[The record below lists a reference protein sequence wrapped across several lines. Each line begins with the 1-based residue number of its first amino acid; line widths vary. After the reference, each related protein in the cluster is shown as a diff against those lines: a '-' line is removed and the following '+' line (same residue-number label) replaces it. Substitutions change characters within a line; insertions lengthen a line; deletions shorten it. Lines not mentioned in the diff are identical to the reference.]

1 MKKRNRLLAMLL
13 VVVLSFAL
21 LSSGCADKTGGQAD
35 APPAAPSGG
44 APDSQAPAAGGDK
57 TEILIA
63 YVAPFTG
70 PLGFFTEQF
79 EWSSRQCLDAINADG
94 GIYIEAYGKK
104 LPVRLI
110 TADTESDPNR
120 ASEVATNLVLNNDVD
135 LLIGAWTP
143 ATSLPVSAVAERYQ
157 IPALMEN
164 SPAEAWFDGGPYQWA
179 SAMMFYNRIVVDAFI
194 EALINFDNAH
204 ATNKKV
210 GFVFDSDT
218 DGLMFAETYA
228 EAMPAAGFTVFDP
241 GRFPASTNDYTSII
255 NQLKAND
262 CDIAIANMLTP
273 DFTTFW
279 GQCQQ
284 LGYVPKVM
292 LIGRGEEFMSAVV
305 ALGETEGQGIMSETL
320 WDRALPYRSTLLG
333 LTSAE
338 LCDKYEAEAG
348 KPYSYCLGNDVTIFE
363 IVNDTLS
370 RCRDLE
376 RDTVMAALLATNMD
390 TVGGHMA
397 FDSNRVSPLPGF
409 IIQWVVGNTW
419 AYEPMVVASTEPGIP
434 LQTPIVIPN
443 STTGG

>member
-1 MKKRNRLLAMLL
+1 MKKATRPFTIVLAAILCL
-13 VVVLSFAL
+13 AL
-21 LSSGCADKTGGQAD
+21 IAGCNNKTPQPG
-35 APPAAPSGG
+35 AA
-44 APDSQAPAAGGDK
+44 DSQAPAPPPSANQAPSAPDDK
-57 TEILIA
+57 TEILIG

-79 EWSSRQCLDAINADG
+79 EWSSKQCLDAINADG

-120 ASEVATNLVLNNDVD
+120 ASEVATNLVLNNDLD
-135 LLIGAWTP
+135 FLIGAWTP

-164 SPAEAWFDGGPYQWA
+164 SPAEAWFDGGPYEWA

-194 EALINFDNAH
+194 EALVNFENAH

-218 DGLMFAETYA
+218 DGLMFAETYTD
-228 EAMPAAGFTVFDP
+228 AMPAAGFTVFDP

-255 NQLKAND
+255 NQLKANE

-305 ALGETEGQGIMSETL
+305 ALGETEGHGIMSETL
-320 WDRALPYRSTLLG
+320 WDRTLPYKSTLLN

-338 LCDKYEAEAG
+338 LCDKYEAEAN

-370 RCRDLE
+370 RCKDLE
-376 RDTVMAALLATNMD
+376 PDTVMAALLATNMD

-397 FDSNRVSPLPGF
+397 FDENRVSPLPGF
-409 IIQWVVGNTW
+409 IIQWVVGDKW

-434 LQTPIVIPN
+434 LEAPIVIPN
-443 STTGG
+443 YTTGD

>member
-1 MKKRNRLLAMLL
+1 MKKISKILAVILA
-13 VVVLSFAL
+13 VVLCFAL
-21 LSSGCADKTGGQAD
+21 AATGCNKDSGSSS
-35 APPAAPSGG
+35 PSAAPSGSEPATG
-44 APDSQAPAAGGDK
+44 AADK
-57 TEILIA
+57 TEILIG

-79 EWSSRQCLDAINADG
+79 EWSSKQCLDAINADG
-94 GIYIEAYGKK
+94 GIFIEAYGKK
-104 LPVRLI
+104 LPVRII

-120 ASEVATNLVLNNDVD
+120 AAEVATNLVTNNDLD
-135 LLIGAWTP
+135 FLIGAWTP
-143 ATSLPVSAVAERYQ
+143 ATSLPVSAVAERYG

-164 SPAEAWFDGGPYQWA
+164 SPAEAWFDGGPYEWA
-179 SAMMFYNRIVVDAFI
+179 SAMMFYNKIVVDAFV
-194 EALINFDNAH
+194 EALKNFEAAH
-204 ATNKKV
+204 GTNKKV

-218 DGLMFAETYA
+218 DGLMFAETYGMV
-228 EAMPAAGFTVFDP
+228 MPAEGFDVFDP

-305 ALGETEGQGIMSETL
+305 ALGDTEGHGIMSETL
-320 WDRALPYRSTLLG
+320 WDRALPYRSHLLN

-338 LCDKYEAEAG
+338 LCDKYEAEAN

-363 IVNDTLS
+363 IVNDTLG
-370 RCRDLE
+370 RCKDLE
-376 RDTVMAALLATNMD
+376 PATVLAALRSTNLD

-397 FDSNRVSPLPGF
+397 FDENHVSPLPGF
-409 IIQWVVGNTW
+409 IIQWVVGEKW
-419 AYEPMVVASTEPGIP
+419 AYEPLVVASTVPGVPLEQPIIIP
-434 LQTPIVIPN
+434 I
-443 STTGG
+443 STTGK

>member
-1 MKKRNRLLAMLL
+1 MNKITKTLAIVLAM
-13 VVVLSFAL
+13 VLCVSVFA
-21 LSSGCADKTGGQAD
+21 GCNNKTEQ
-35 APPAAPSGG
+35 PG
-44 APDSQAPAAGGDK
+44 APASQAPAASPDNSK
-57 TEILIA
+57 NEILVG

-79 EWSSRQCLDAINADG
+79 EWSSKQCLDAINADG

-104 LPVRLI
+104 LPVRII

-120 ASEVATNLVLNNDVD
+120 ASEVATNLVTNNDLD
-135 LLIGAWTP
+135 FLIGAWTP
-143 ATSLPVSAVAERYQ
+143 ATSLPVSAVAERYE

-164 SPAEAWFDGGPYQWA
+164 SPAEAWFDGGPYNWA
-179 SAMMFYNRIVVDAFI
+179 SAMMFYNRIVVDAFV
-194 EALINFDNAH
+194 EALKNFEAAH
-204 ATNKKV
+204 GTNKKV

-218 DGLMFAETYA
+218 DGLMFAESYA
-228 EAMPAAGFTVFDP
+228 DAMPAAGFDVFDP

-305 ALGETEGQGIMSETL
+305 ALGDTEGHGIMSETL
-320 WDRALPYRSTLLG
+320 WDRALPYKSTLLN

-363 IVNDTLS
+363 ILKDTLS
-370 RCRDLE
+370 RCKDLE
-376 RDTVMAALLATNMD
+376 HATVLAALRATNMD

-397 FDSNRVSPLPGF
+397 FDENHVSPLPGF
-409 IIQWVVGNTW
+409 IIQWVVGDKW
-419 AYEPMVVASTEPGIP
+419 AYEPHVVASTVPGVP
-434 LQTPIVIPN
+434 LEQPIVIPI
-443 STTGG
+443 STTGK